1 VSDRR
6 RGRPTAAVAAAP
18 EDIVVNRVRGRMLS
32 RTATELRVRD
42 LPPVTSD
49 EPPARGGENRGPS
62 PLELVLFS
70 LCACTNVTTGRM
82 AAKLRFRYSNL
93 ETEAEGELDTR
104 GRKGTADVPVHYRAV
119 RLRVR
124 IATEEND
131 QRIDR
136 LAALVGRYCPVDSL
150 MRAAVD
156 DYDVTWSR
164 IPVE

>member
-1 VSDRR
+1 MSD
-6 RGRPTAAVAAAP
+6 RGRPGKSTAAVAAAA
-18 EDIVVNRVRGRMLS
+18 EDIVVNRARGRMLT

-42 LPPVTSD
+42 LAPVTSD
-49 EPPARGGENRGPS
+49 EPPVRGGENRGPS

-124 IATEEND
+124 IATEESD
-131 QRIDR
+131 ERIERIAD
-136 LAALVGRYCPVDSL
+136 LVGRYCPVDSL
-150 MRAAVD
+150 IGAAVE
-156 DYDVTWSR
+156 DYTVDWERV
-164 IPVE
+164 

>member
-1 VSDRR
+1 MTDRDQSSKR
-6 RGRPTAAVAAAP
+6 TAAVDTP
-18 EDIVVNRVRGRMLS
+18 ENIVVNRTSGRMLS
-32 RTATELRVRD
+32 RTASELRVRD
-42 LPPVTSD
+42 LNPVVSD

-82 AAKLRFRYSNL
+82 AAKLRFEYSDL

-124 IATEEND
+124 IATEESD
-131 QRIDR
+131 ARIER
-136 LAALVGRYCPVDSL
+136 LAGLVGRYCPVDSL
-150 MRAAVD
+150 MRAAID
-156 DYDVTWSR
+156 DYTVSWGR
-164 IPVE
+164 M

>member
-1 VSDRR
+1 MNDRAPKR
-6 RGRPTAAVAAAP
+6 KRTGAVAAP
-18 EDIVVNRVRGRMLS
+18 VPDDIVVNRARGRMLT

-42 LPPVTSD
+42 LAPTVSD
-49 EPPARGGENRGPS
+49 EPPKRGGENRGPS

-82 AAKLRFRYSNL
+82 AAKLRFEYSEL

-104 GRKGTADVPVHYRAV
+104 GRKGTAEVPVHYRAV

-124 IATEEND
+124 IATEESD
-131 QRIDR
+131 ARIER
-136 LAALVGRYCPVDSL
+136 LAGLVGRYCPVDSL

-156 DYDVTWSR
+156 EYVVGWER
-164 IPVE
+164 I